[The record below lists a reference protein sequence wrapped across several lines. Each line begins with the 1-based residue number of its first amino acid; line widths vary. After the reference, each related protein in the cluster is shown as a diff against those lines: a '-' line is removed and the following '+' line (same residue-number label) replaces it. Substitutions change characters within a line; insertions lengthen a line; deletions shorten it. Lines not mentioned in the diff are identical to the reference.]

1 MVIKTRHVQYI
12 VGMEVLNLQ
21 SIEEQQSPNEGMQG
35 KLESHAHRKEQ
46 APPPRHL
53 GAVAHHL
60 LSPTSTERLPWGG
73 GSNPF
78 LSRPKNDCLG
88 SSRWGMTPLPQ
99 SYHGSKNV
107 EARAWKQKMHER
119 EDTVSRIDAKRLH
132 ILFVRRNGQVKR
144 CFEDGPHR
152 PHRGIHL
159 VGNSPVSGATR
170 KTIHWYILQGMYALE
185 DASGDM

>member
-1 MVIKTRHVQYI
+1 MLIEKSKHHHLVILGQWHITFF
-12 VGMEVLNLQ
+12 LQ
-21 SIEEQQSPNEGMQG
+21 
-35 KLESHAHRKEQ
+35 
-46 APPPRHL
+46 PPPRDCL
-53 GAVAHHL
+53 
-60 LSPTSTERLPWGG
+60 GG

-107 EARAWKQKMHER
+107 EARAWKQKMRER